1 MFRMP
6 EIAVS
11 PNEKFDEDKLDRRE
25 IVETLHLFID
35 ATPAPYVLAL
45 DGVWGR
51 GKTTLVKILKAD
63 LEDSGYQCVYFDA
76 WRVDYMVDPLIALVG
91 ALAELV
97 ERAPHKSSADA
108 LAALKES
115 AVVIAVETVGAI
127 AQAVTKGLVSTAAI
141 QAFTKARQAQ
151 VFSDYEAAKKT
162 TEQFAEKLEAAAK
175 SILEHPEQEPE
186 HPEQEPEHSEQK
198 KIIFFVDELDRCRPT
213 FAVHLLERIK
223 HLFDIQNIFFVLS
236 VDKAQLEASM
246 RGVYGTDTDAPEYLR
261 RFIDFDYRVPCVPT
275 KSFTTSLFE
284 KFGLIEK
291 LKGRQGA
298 FRADAERFITYF
310 TIFAT
315 AYRLSAR
322 AQGQCVGRLA
332 VVVQSATDRHYLHPP
347 IVVLLIIL
355 RVKQPALYQ
364 RWIAGDLP
372 AAEFIQ
378 QWEGTDAVMESYE
391 KSFIHA
397 YLLAVDPKHRRAKQD
412 LDVLKDKADDENT
425 SLEEKET
432 LQLTITIHEELRREQ
447 TRGRKFLS
455 HWDKKIQLYEDF
467 GAI

>member
-1 MFRMP
+1 MSRMP
-6 EIAVS
+6 EIEVS
-11 PNEKFDEDKLDRRE
+11 PSNKFYEDKLDRRE
-25 IVETLHLFID
+25 IVRTLNLFID
-35 ATPAPYVLAL
+35 GTPAPYVLAL
-45 DGVWGR
+45 DGVWGS

-97 ERAPHKSSADA
+97 ERAPNKSRADA
-108 LAALKES
+108 LAALKKS
-115 AVVIAVETVGAI
+115 AAVIAVETVGAV
-127 AQAVTKGLVSTAAI
+127 AQIVTKGVVSTEAI
-141 QAFTKARQAQ
+141 KAFTEARQAQ

-162 TEQFAEKLEAAAK
+162 TEQFAKKLEAAAK
-175 SILEHPEQEPE
+175 SILENSKH
-186 HPEQEPEHSEQK
+186 K

-275 KSFTTSLFE
+275 RSFTTSLFK
-284 KFGLIEK
+284 KFGLSEK
-291 LKGRQGA
+291 LNLQQ
-298 FRADAERFITYF
+298 ADAENFIKYF

-315 AYRLSAR
+315 TYSLSAR

-332 VVVQSATDRHYLHPP
+332 IVIGKNPVITTLDIFL
-347 IVVLLIIL
+347 VVLLIIL
-355 RVKQPALYQ
+355 RVKQPNRYQ
-364 RWIAGDLP
+364 SLITGDCS
-372 AAEFIQ
+372 AMEFMLQ
-378 QWEGTDAVMESYE
+378 LRELDARES
-391 KSFIHA
+391 FVIHA
-397 YLLAVDPKHRRAKQD
+397 YLLAVDPNTARVRKE
-412 LDVLKDKADDENT
+412 LLVLKQNT
-425 SLEEKET
+425 LSGSEIPEQEKNAIGRTLSLYERLKEEGDLNRT
-432 LQLTITIHEELRREQ
+432 S
-447 TRGRKFLS
+447 LS
-455 HWDKKIQLYEDF
+455 HWDKKIQLYEGF

>member
-1 MFRMP
+1 MP

-45 DGVWGR
+45 DGVWGS

-97 ERAPHKSSADA
+97 ERAHNEHRADA
-108 LAALKES
+108 LAALKKS
-115 AVVIAVETVGAI
+115 AAIIAVETVGAV
-127 AQAVTKGLVSTAAI
+127 AQIVTKGLVSTAAI
-141 QAFTKARQAQ
+141 QACTEARQAQ

-162 TEQFAEKLEAAAK
+162 TEQFAKKLEAAAK
-175 SILEHPEQEPE
+175 SILEHPEQKPK
-186 HPEQEPEHSEQK
+186 HPEQKLEHSEQK

-291 LKGRQGA
+291 LKGRQGD

-378 QWEGTDAVMESYE
+378 QWEGTDAVIESYE

-397 YLLAVDPKHRRAKQD
+397 YLLAVDPKQGRAKQD

-425 SLEEKET
+425 SQDEKYMLSST
-432 LQLTITIHEELRREQ
+432 LSTHQQLSRIYNRPDQ
-447 TRGRKFLS
+447 FLS

-467 GAI
+467 GA